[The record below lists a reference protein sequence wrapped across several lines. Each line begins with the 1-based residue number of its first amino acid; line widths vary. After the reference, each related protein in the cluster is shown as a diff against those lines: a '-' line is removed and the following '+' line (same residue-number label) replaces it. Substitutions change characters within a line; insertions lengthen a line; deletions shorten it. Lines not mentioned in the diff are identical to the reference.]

1 MMTKEEYK
9 KTLIRIWD
17 GMRGGFSKGKPN
29 CNSIRCIDCP
39 MSKVCADGPLGVY
52 DVIEFVENWAKEHPI
67 ETNGSVFLKN
77 HPNAEVY
84 KYEYDRTYDNEEDGY
99 NHSFVYVKLDNSK
112 PFVDGENGTK
122 FPIRWWESEVDNANS
137 D

>member
-17 GMRGGFSKGKPN
+17 SMREGFSKGKPN

-52 DVIEFVENWAKEHPI
+52 DVIEFVEKWAKEHPI
-67 ETNGSVFLKN
+67 ETNGSRFLKN
-77 HPNAEVY
+77 YPNAEVY
-84 KYEYDRTYDNEEDGY
+84 SCDKYDGGFTHIRLDTSKPLDSYDNCIKIPT
-99 NHSFVYVKLDNSK
+99 V
-112 PFVDGENGTK
+112 
-122 FPIRWWESEVDNANS
+122 WWESEVDNANS
-137 D
+137 N